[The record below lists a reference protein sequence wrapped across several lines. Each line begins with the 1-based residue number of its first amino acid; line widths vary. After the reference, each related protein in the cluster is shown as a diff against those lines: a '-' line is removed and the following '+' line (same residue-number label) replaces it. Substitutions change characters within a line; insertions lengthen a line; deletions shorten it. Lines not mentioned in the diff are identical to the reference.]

1 MSYDTLGMIRRGWQ
15 DGVATVA
22 PHVPGLG
29 DLLEQRLSEAVRLG
43 RLDEVSL
50 LSIVD
55 AATQLAAD
63 SGAVDVAPALS
74 KRLRRHVY
82 EYLLSLDAVGDM
94 TRSEPPLPPL
104 SHDAGA
110 MLIGAD
116 EIAAPSPAELH
127 AASTPFMG
135 APFTELSGGARVA
148 TAASSFAVE
157 GEAGTTLT
165 EVAGDDRGFTP
176 TASPFEDSDPMSS
189 GSESD
194 DGAARAEPS
203 AFPFENDDAVSPLAE
218 LTGGDARLAA
228 APPLVDDDEDPGN
241 IVPAAPSAPP
251 QFSFHIG
258 DPDDLLT
265 NRPAPDETG
274 PPPAR
279 RFGAGEPDGLEN
291 RDDPRPRRASFSDP
305 STWPKPV
312 TPSLRG
318 GREIQS
324 DLLEHPGP
332 PAPDAGAAAAAP
344 DAGRF
349 QDVRSWP
356 APSST
361 DPVSQS
367 RFEDLARWSSPW
379 PSAESA
385 TGQGGSGPGPAAG
398 ADPGIEDFAP
408 ASFQAPGALDEGWQA
423 PADSWIPAPQK
434 TERII
439 PPPEIA
445 AGWSVRQ
452 PEAVELH
459 LAPPAGAAPAA
470 SAFAAGEVA
479 EKDLVALRGAVD
491 EKLHKKRCDD
501 AAALLQQA
509 AQELGGQA
517 VAELALDAGDRCRTL
532 GKRNAALNC
541 YLAASRADPVY
552 EPPLARL
559 ADICIDDQDIDLAVS
574 YLERIAR
581 LTRLR
586 GDTRGALRIFRK
598 IATIAPYRDDVLEL
612 LMRAQTTGRIDP

>member
-15 DGVATVA
+15 DGAATVA
-22 PHVPGLG
+22 PQVSGLA
-29 DLLEQRLSEAVRLG
+29 DLLEQRLSEAARLG

-50 LSIVD
+50 LRIVD

-63 SGAVDVAPALS
+63 SGAVEIAPALS

-94 TRSEPPLPPL
+94 APDEPDLPPL
-104 SHDAGA
+104 ARDSGG

-116 EIAAPSPAELH
+116 EIASLSPTDLRGTSSPFAGSPFAELN
-127 AASTPFMG
+127 
-135 APFTELSGGARVA
+135 GGTRVA
-148 TAASSFAVE
+148 TATSAFAVE
-157 GEAGTTLT
+157 EEADATLT
-165 EVAGDDRGFTP
+165 ELPGGDRGFMTA
-176 TASPFEDSDPMSS
+176 ASPFEDADAMSPDT
-189 GSESD
+189 ELD
-194 DGAARAEPS
+194 EGAGPTGPS
-203 AFPFENDDAVSPLAE
+203 AFPFGDDDGVSQLAE
-218 LTGGDARLAA
+218 LTGGDARFAA
-228 APPLVDDDEDPGN
+228 ASPEVVDDEDPAESE
-241 IVPAAPSAPP
+241 PPSPSALP

-258 DPDDLLT
+258 DPEDLLT
-265 NRPAPDETG
+265 DHPSPAETG
-274 PPPAR
+274 ASPAR
-279 RFGAGEPDGLEN
+279 RPGAGDLDGPEGG
-291 RDDPRPRRASFSDP
+291 DAPRPRRASFSDP

-318 GREIQS
+318 GREPQG
-324 DLLEHPGP
+324 DVLEQPAA
-332 PAPDAGAAAAAP
+332 PAPDAGSAPAAP
-344 DAGRF
+344 NVGRF

-356 APSST
+356 APASA
-361 DPVSQS
+361 DPIPRN
-367 RFEDLARWSSPW
+367 RFEDLARWTSPW
-379 PSAESA
+379 PSADSA
-385 TGQGGSGPGPAAG
+385 AGGGDPGPQPQG
-398 ADPGIEDFAP
+398 AEAGIEEFTT
-408 ASFQAPGALDEGWQA
+408 ASFEAPGAFDEGWQA
-423 PADSWIPAPQK
+423 PADGWMPAPQ
-434 TERII
+434 R
-439 PPPEIA
+439 PEPA
-445 AGWSVRQ
+445 APAPELSAGWAVRQ

-459 LAPPAGAAPAA
+459 LAPPAAAAAPTAP
-470 SAFAAGEVA
+470 AFAAGEVA
-479 EKDLVALRGAVD
+479 DKDLLALRGAVD

>member
-22 PHVPGLG
+22 PHVPGLA
-29 DLLEQRLSEAVRLG
+29 DLVEQRLSEAARLG

-94 TRSEPPLPPL
+94 TPGEPALPPL
-104 SHDAGA
+104 SRDFGGI
-110 MLIGAD
+110 LIGAD
-116 EIAAPSPAELH
+116 EIAALGPAGLH
-127 AASTPFMG
+127 RTSTPFTG
-135 APFTELSGGARVA
+135 SPFADLNGGAWVPGA
-148 TAASSFAVE
+148 GSSFAVE
-157 GEAGTTLT
+157 GEASTTLT
-165 EVAGDDRGFTP
+165 EVAGGDRGYAP
-176 TASPFEDSDPMSS
+176 IASPFDDADPASPDTELDE
-189 GSESD
+189 GP
-194 DGAARAEPS
+194 ARAAPS
-203 AFPFENDDAVSPLAE
+203 AYPFGDEDGVTPLAE
-218 LTGGDARLAA
+218 LTGADARFPAA
-228 APPLVDDDEDPGN
+228 SPLEDDEDSGDTA
-241 IVPAAPSAPP
+241 PASPSALP

-258 DPDDLLT
+258 DPEDLLT
-265 NRPAPDETG
+265 NHPSPEETG
-274 PPPAR
+274 TSPGR
-279 RFGAGEPDGLEN
+279 RLGASELDRPDKGEA
-291 RDDPRPRRASFSDP
+291 PRPRRASFSDP

-318 GREIQS
+318 GRDTQS
-324 DLLEHPGP
+324 DLQEHPG
-332 PAPDAGAAAAAP
+332 ASAAAAEAATPAP

-349 QDVRSWP
+349 QDVRPWP
-356 APSST
+356 APPT
-361 DPVSQS
+361 ADPAPRSG
-367 RFEDLARWSSPW
+367 FEDLARWSSPW
-379 PSAESA
+379 PSVE
-385 TGQGGSGPGPAAG
+385 TGTGHGSPGSEAG

-408 ASFQAPGALDEGWQA
+408 ASFEAPGAFDEGWQA
-423 PADSWIPAPQK
+423 PADAGWLPAPQR
-434 TERII
+434 TE
-439 PPPEIA
+439 PTVPPEIA

-459 LAPPAGAAPAA
+459 LAPPAGAAPTTP
-470 SAFAAGEVA
+470 SFAAGDVA

-491 EKLHKKRCDD
+491 EKLRKKRCDD